1 MFSLKKKNSPFMSHS
16 FQMDLL
22 LTRSFMMSPLN
33 LRNILDVQL
42 IFSSSSSAPTNRHA
56 LITHVYSL
64 SSSPSFEISCI
75 AKVLCVSLRQGNE
88 IKREAFILY
97 LYSNTMKKE
106 ISPHVQ

>member
-1 MFSLKKKNSPFMSHS
+1 MSHP

-33 LRNILDVQL
+33 LRNRLDVQL
-42 IFSSSSSAPTNRHA
+42 VFSNSSFAPTDRHA

-75 AKVLCVSLRQGNE
+75 AKVLCVSLRQGSE
-88 IKREAFILY
+88 IKREEHLY
-97 LYSNTMKKE
+97 YIYTPTQLKRIFPPM
-106 ISPHVQ
+106 